1 VVWRRRYNGQLQ
13 AEMREAQMNREAMT
27 VIAELMWALR
37 RSGSH
42 TFFPGM
48 PLHKAQKLVLV
59 GATLGLAHLRGR
71 PVTLASLSRQLA
83 PIIRESRRLAM

>member
-1 VVWRRRYNGQLQ
+1 
-13 AEMREAQMNREAMT
+13 MNREAMT

-48 PLHKAQKLVLV
+48 PLHKAQPTRSTLRTLSARSSLVAAERKHNGVRTALV
-59 GATLGLAHLRGR
+59 MRSPHPGET
-71 PVTLASLSRQLA
+71 S
-83 PIIRESRRLAM
+83 